1 MVSVIATK
9 FCGEFEI
16 GLFDQVFSRV
26 LTVYTVGC
34 HVDNLLW
41 RSVIRGDERLPHIS
55 LLMKFE
61 FTNVGLVIDSN
72 KGFFCARR
80 GLAVNVRVLSMK

>member
-41 RSVIRGDERLPHIS
+41 RSGIECDEGFYHIS

-72 KGFFCARR
+72 KGLIYAQR
-80 GLAVNVRVLSMK
+80 GSAFNVCVLVMK